1 MYIPDSPKQSLE
13 IKGRRGEICDKSLGI
28 SKETGTTTSKPMTTT
43 THCRW
48 LFNLSNTLVDLFGKS
63 SRIHHPTCS
72 EANGNGQHVATSKA
86 AFQEIPS
93 AAGLNCTW
101 KSSVLAQDG
110 MGMFAAGL

>member
-48 LFNLSNTLVDLFGKS
+48 LFNLSNTLVGLFGKS
-63 SRIHHPTCS
+63 SRIYHPTRS